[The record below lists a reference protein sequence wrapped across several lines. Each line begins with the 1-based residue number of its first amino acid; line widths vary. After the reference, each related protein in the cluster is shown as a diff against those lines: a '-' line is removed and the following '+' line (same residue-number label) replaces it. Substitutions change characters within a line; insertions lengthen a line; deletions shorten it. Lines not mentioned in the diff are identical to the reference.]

1 VLSTG
6 TRLVLGFAL
15 FSAIVFAALQFYGG
29 RSLAHREPDS
39 PAFAARQAAQAD
51 NTLVGLLGGIV
62 EFHVVDVQFQ
72 PTNADT
78 AHVEARILGARDSG
92 RLGADLSREDDRWR
106 VRAATFT
113 LSDGTTIPVAGSA
126 GR

>member
-1 VLSTG
+1 MSTG
-6 TRLVLGFAL
+6 TRLVLAFAL
-15 FSAIVFAALQFYGG
+15 FSAIVFAALQLYGG
-29 RSLAHREPDS
+29 RSLSRREPDS

-62 EFHVVDVQFQ
+62 DFHLVDVRHQ
-72 PTNADT
+72 PNAAT
-78 AHVEARILGARDSG
+78 AHVEARILGTRDSG
-92 RLGADLSREDDRWR
+92 RLGATVARADDRWS
-106 VRAATFT
+106 VLSATFT

>member
-1 VLSTG
+1 MSTG
-6 TRLVLGFAL
+6 TRLVLAFAL
-15 FSAIVFAALQFYGG
+15 FSAIVFAALQLYGG
-29 RSLAHREPDS
+29 RSISRREPDS

-62 EFHVVDVQFQ
+62 EFHVVDV
-72 PTNADT
+72 PAHT
-78 AHVEARILGARDSG
+78 ASSDSARVEARVLGARDSG
-92 RLGADLSREDDRWR
+92 RLHADLVRLDARWTVRE
-106 VRAATFT
+106 ATFT